1 MRKVLHV
8 IVGTII
14 VMAVLRFTAA
24 AQQTGQDKA
33 ADHSRAEKNPQ
44 PGRAYS
50 GMYTFLKEGE
60 FVQVSVEEDGRVTG
74 FISRFED
81 EGSDQG
87 AFVDQFFKTAKLDD
101 NKLSFSSKVV
111 HGVWFEFRGT
121 VERGDGKNPG
131 DEAYYV
137 LKGTLIQNSTDAD
150 NKVNSRSREV
160 EFKMFPHDVAPR

>member
-1 MRKVLHV
+1 MRIIFFIILKAAV
-8 IVGTII
+8 ILSALT
-14 VMAVLRFTAA
+14 FTAA
-24 AQQTGQDKA
+24 AQVGQAKA
-33 ADHSRAEKNPQ
+33 ADHPSAEKNAPA
-44 PGRAYS
+44 GRAYS

-87 AFVDQFFKTAKLDD
+87 AFVDQFFRTAKLDD
-101 NKLSFSSKVV
+101 TKLSFTSKVV
-111 HGVWFEFRGT
+111 HGVWFEFKGT

-150 NKVNSRSREV
+150 NKVSSRTREV
-160 EFKMFPHDVAPR
+160 EFKMFPQDVAPR